1 MLKDK
6 VKKDPGAA
14 KKRGYQLVEMSDG
27 TLRVRSGWAY
37 AYILPAMALLL
48 LFTVYPLVMVLR
60 TAFYQKYIYITNTG
74 KGFGLSSFAWVL
86 KDSTFWM
93 ACKNTAI
100 LLLIALPITLI
111 LALGIALLINSIK
124 RLQGLFQT
132 IYFLPYVTSTI
143 AIGMAFLWL
152 FHSDYGYINYFLQ
165 LFGISPQKWLT
176 DPNLMIVT
184 LSIFSVWNGLAFK
197 ILLFL
202 AGLQKINKQV
212 YQAARIDGSS
222 PTVPHYAA
230 PAESHHLDGDSGV
243 RDLRGPHFQRGLCHV
258 RLLFRRSR
266 RLGKRRYHHHVL
278 HLLDVLRSGKG
289 QLRCG
294 SRHSV
299 SDRRPSHHGGTAGG
313 LQEICPLRVR
323 EGTR

>member
-1 MLKDK
+1 MLKDQ
-6 VKKDPGAA
+6 VKKEPETA
-14 KKRGYQLVEMSDG
+14 KKKRRHQLVEMSDG

-37 AYILPAMALLL
+37 VYILPAMALLL

-60 TAFYQKYIYITNTG
+60 TAFYQKYVYITNTG

-100 LLLIALPITLI
+100 LLL
-111 LALGIALLINSIK
+111 IALLINSIK

-176 DPNLMIVT
+176 DPKLMIVT

-212 YQAARIDGSS
+212 YQAARIDGASPAKTLFRITLPLLS
-222 PTVPHYAA
+222 PTIWMVILVSVIYVARTFNEVYAM
-230 PAESHHLDGDSGV
+230 
-243 RDLRGPHFQRGLCHV
+243 F
-258 RLLFRRSR
+258 
-266 RLGKRRYHHHVL
+266 
-278 HLLDVLRSGKG
+278 
-289 QLRCG
+289 
-294 SRHSV
+294 V
-299 SDRRPSHHGGTAGG
+299 SYSGGTAGSG
-313 LQEICPLRVR
+313 NAAITIMYYIYWMFYDQGKVNYAAAAAILFLIAILLITVVQRVVSKKFVHYV
-323 EGTR
+323 

>member
-222 PTVPHYAA
+222 PTKTLFRITLPLLSPTIWMVILVSVIYVARTFNEVYAMFVSYSGGAAGSGNAAITIMYYIYWMFYDQGKVNYAA
-230 PAESHHLDGDSGV
+230 PAAILFLIAV
-243 RDLRGPHFQRGLCHV
+243 LLITVVQRV
-258 RLLFRRSR
+258 
-266 RLGKRRYHHHVL
+266 
-278 HLLDVLRSGKG
+278 
-289 QLRCG
+289 
-294 SRHSV
+294 V
-299 SDRRPSHHGGTAGG
+299 SKKFVHY
-313 LQEICPLRVR
+313 V
-323 EGTR
+323 

>member
-6 VKKDPGAA
+6 VRKDPGAA
-14 KKRGYQLVEMSDG
+14 KKRRYQLVEMSDG

-222 PTVPHYAA
+222 RRIAALHRRWLTLTGNRYDPGKHWGLAALYTEDPRFTAYYDRSVPGCAWFLRAA
-230 PAESHHLDGDSGV
+230 VERWAETL
-243 RDLRGPHFQRGLCHV
+243 
-258 RLLFRRSR
+258 
-266 RLGKRRYHHHVL
+266 
-278 HLLDVLRSGKG
+278 
-289 QLRCG
+289 
-294 SRHSV
+294 
-299 SDRRPSHHGGTAGG
+299 
-313 LQEICPLRVR
+313 
-323 EGTR
+323 